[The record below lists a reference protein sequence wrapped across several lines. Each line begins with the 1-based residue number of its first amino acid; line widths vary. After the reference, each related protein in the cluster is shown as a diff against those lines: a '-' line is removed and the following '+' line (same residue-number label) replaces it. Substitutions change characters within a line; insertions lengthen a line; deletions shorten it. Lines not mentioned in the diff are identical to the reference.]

1 MQSNSERIGLLA
13 IRVSSGKQKREGDSP
28 EEQRQRGESLART
41 QNIQII
47 DSVVLVESA
56 SHEEQP
62 MQAIVEKCRENRTIE
77 VVLIKAID
85 RFTRGGS
92 GAYIKLKEQ
101 LDELNV
107 TLIDTFGIIDTRR
120 VNTLEYTGFKY
131 YWSDYSPSFKSEI
144 LEAEHAK
151 DELRDIMTRMIGAQI
166 RYTQLGYWMRMP
178 PYGFVSEMVDSNHG
192 KRMILKPHPEE
203 SVFIRRVFEMRA
215 QGIYSNQEI
224 ADTCNG
230 LGFRTRTTIVR
241 DRYDPSKIKSVHGG
255 KLMDEKMVDRFI
267 HRLIYAGVI
276 QEKWTHDKPVKAQ
289 FDGLVS
295 IDMFN
300 DANHGK
306 YIIELNS
313 NRVTVHRRELPEWQ
327 KVKKIINDK
336 FPYKKV
342 IGCPYCG
349 KPLSGSA
356 ARGKM
361 GKYYPAYHCSRG
373 GHYFRK
379 PLADFDAV
387 IERFMKSIEIAPE
400 YIDKLTQMIAESYE
414 EKVSQTAQDNDKLIE
429 QKQALEAQIR
439 VTLDHM
445 KILTSETAIKYMEN
459 EIVSTEKQIKAL
471 DEQLLCQ
478 AENTVYM
485 EQVLQYARYLL
496 KHLYE
501 LVFNTSN
508 SLRRSAFFALI
519 FNTMPTFADIDFE
532 TPKNSPPTDMN
543 GLFQVA
549 LGYKSTLGGPGGT

>member
-1 MQSNSERIGLLA
+1 M
-13 IRVSSGKQKREGDSP
+13 
-28 EEQRQRGESLART
+28 
-41 QNIQII
+41 
-47 DSVVLVESA
+47 
-56 SHEEQP
+56 
-62 MQAIVEKCRENRTIE
+62 
-77 VVLIKAID
+77 
-85 RFTRGGS
+85 
-92 GAYIKLKEQ
+92 
-101 LDELNV
+101 
-107 TLIDTFGIIDTRR
+107 
-120 VNTLEYTGFKY
+120 
-131 YWSDYSPSFKSEI
+131 
-144 LEAEHAK
+144 
-151 DELRDIMTRMIGAQI
+151 
-166 RYTQLGYWMRMP
+166 
-178 PYGFVSEMVDSNHG
+178 
-192 KRMILKPHPEE
+192 
-203 SVFIRRVFEMRA
+203 
-215 QGIYSNQEI
+215 
-224 ADTCNG
+224 
-230 LGFRTRTTIVR
+230 
-241 DRYDPSKIKSVHGG
+241 
-255 KLMDEKMVDRFI
+255 
-267 HRLIYAGVI
+267 
-276 QEKWTHDKPVKAQ
+276 
-289 FDGLVS
+289 S

-313 NRVTVHRRELPEWQ
+313 NRVTVHRREPPEWQ

-361 GKYYPAYHCSRG
+361 GKYYPAYHCSRD

-379 PLADFDAV
+379 PLADFDTA
-387 IERFMKSIEIAPE
+387 IERFIKSIEIAPE

-414 EKVSQTAQDNDKLIE
+414 EKALQTTQDNDKLIE

-459 EIVSTEKQIKAL
+459 DIVSTEKQIKAL

-478 AENTVYM
+478 AENTVDM
-485 EQVLQYARYLL
+485 EQVLQYAKYLL

-508 SLRRSAFFALI
+508 PLRRSAFFALI
-519 FNTMPTFADIDFE
+519 FNTMPTYADIDFE

-549 LGYKSTLGGPGGT
+549 LGYKSTLGGPGGA